1 MIPPGRQCVPTCTV
15 FAAAIIGDDRN
26 RPFQELG
33 WQGPD
38 LDDTLSFQERFRSA
52 QCRKTLEPVSETT
65 TQSKHQ
71 WLACACPGLSQAYVD
86 GHRRHIGAQGIPAA
100 YRLMPGPWLSPNRG
114 FPVFRF
120 ARGPRQGLIWP
131 VGSCVA
137 MWGRGGACFPFLAP
151 AWKTYVLHVAVYVP
165 RVSPTYETC
174 VFAADIRVFQE
185 ADMRLVRHTKHMFCI
200 PGHARHMKH
209 MFCIPGH
216 ARHTKHMSWMS
227 ARTVSRAKM
236 GNGAKRV
243 CGFVGDHARPRE
255 RPRTC
260 KNRVVGS

>member
-52 QCRKTLEPVSETT
+52 QCRKTVEPVSETT

-71 WLACACPGLSQAYVD
+71 WLAWACPGLSQAYVD
-86 GHRRHIGAQGIPAA
+86 GHRRHICAQGIPAA

-174 VFAADIRVFQE
+174 VFAADIRFFSRGRHAFGQTYKTYVLHSGPFKTYETYVLHSGPCKTYETYVLDVGPHGLARENGKWCE
-185 ADMRLVRHTKHMFCI
+185 AGLWLR
-200 PGHARHMKH
+200 G
-209 MFCIPGH
+209 
-216 ARHTKHMSWMS
+216 
-227 ARTVSRAKM
+227 
-236 GNGAKRV
+236 
-243 CGFVGDHARPRE
+243 RPRA
-255 RPRTC
+255 PPGAAQ
-260 KNRVVGS
+260 KM

>member
-33 WQGPD
+33 WQGAD
-38 LDDTLSFQERFRSA
+38 LYDNLSFQGRFRSA
-52 QCRKTLEPVSETT
+52 QCRKTVEPVSETT

-71 WLACACPGLSQAYVD
+71 WLAWACPGLSQAYVD
-86 GHRRHIGAQGIPAA
+86 GHRRHICAQGIPAA

-174 VFAADIRVFQE
+174 VFAADIRFFKRPTCVWSDIQNICF
-185 ADMRLVRHTKHMFCI
+185 AF
-200 PGHARHMKH
+200 
-209 MFCIPGH
+209 
-216 ARHTKHMSWMS
+216 
-227 ARTVSRAKM
+227 RAM
-236 GNGAKRV
+236 Q
-243 CGFVGDHARPRE
+243 DI
-255 RPRTC
+255 
-260 KNRVVGS
+260 

>member
-1 MIPPGRQCVPTCTV
+1 MTEIVLSRSWAGKGQIWTIPCHFKSDFGR
-15 FAAAIIGDDRN
+15 
-26 RPFQELG
+26 
-33 WQGPD
+33 
-38 LDDTLSFQERFRSA
+38 RSA
-52 QCRKTLEPVSETT
+52 AKPWEPVSETT

-71 WLACACPGLSQAYVD
+71 WLAWACPGLSQAYVD

-131 VGSCVA
+131 VGCCVA

-174 VFAADIRVFQE
+174 VFAADIRFFKRPTCVWSDIQNICF
-185 ADMRLVRHTKHMFCI
+185 AF
-200 PGHARHMKH
+200 
-209 MFCIPGH
+209 
-216 ARHTKHMSWMS
+216 
-227 ARTVSRAKM
+227 RAM
-236 GNGAKRV
+236 Q
-243 CGFVGDHARPRE
+243 DI
-255 RPRTC
+255 
-260 KNRVVGS
+260 

>member
-52 QCRKTLEPVSETT
+52 QCRKTVEPVSETT

-71 WLACACPGLSQAYVD
+71 WLAWACPGLSQAYVD

-131 VGSCVA
+131 VGCCVA
-137 MWGRGGACFPFLAP
+137 MWGRGGACFQISG
-151 AWKTYVLHVAVYVP
+151 P
-165 RVSPTYETC
+165 RMEDICFACRGIRPTR
-174 VFAADIRVFQE
+174 FSDIRNMRFRCRHSFFQE
-185 ADMRLVRHTKHMFCI
+185 ADMRLDRHT
-200 PGHARHMKH
+200 KH

-243 CGFVGDHARPRE
+243 CGCVGDHARPRE
-255 RPRTC
+255 RPRKC
-260 KNRVVGS
+260 KIRVVGS